1 MLPVSTEAATVE
13 STMARRSELLLSIAM
28 LALAACEST
37 NVYVPSVPSATAS
50 ADPLDA
56 LAAIQG
62 RLRAIICNLSR
73 TEGGFG
79 EAHYTMPLSASGSG
93 SKIKMQCDGGTSWMG
108 SYRTYPAVSIGSDNY
123 ASVVALYYI
132 CARQSLDQDCARR
145 IYVSSMDSGQ
155 KIVDG
160 WAVLARP
167 RSAMQPAS
175 DPDFQAALRRA
186 TSATPDLEMRRRVQV
201 QVELAVRE
209 LRTIDAARLY
219 RDGLSQAPDWSDGHF
234 NLALLYG
241 ELELYPEA
249 ITEMRRHLY
258 LTPNAPRQRAAQ
270 DKVYEWEAS
279 LSHEAAS

>member
-1 MLPVSTEAATVE
+1 MV
-13 STMARRSELLLSIAM
+13 RRSGLLLGIAV

-37 NVYVPSVPSATAS
+37 NLYVPAVPSASAS

-56 LAAIQG
+56 VAAIQG
-62 RLRAIICNLSR
+62 QLRTIICSITR

-79 EAHYTMPLSASGSG
+79 EAHYTMPLAVSGSG
-93 SKIKMQCDGGTSWMG
+93 SRIKMQCAGGTPWTG
-108 SYRTYPAVSIGSDNY
+108 SYRANPAVSIGSDNY

-145 IYVSSMDSGQ
+145 IYVSAKDEAQ

-167 RSAMQPAS
+167 RSPMQPAS
-175 DPDFQAALRRA
+175 DPAFQVALQRS

-201 QVELAVRE
+201 QVELAMRE
-209 LRTIDAARLY
+209 LRTIDAVRLY

-279 LSHEAAS
+279 LSRETAG